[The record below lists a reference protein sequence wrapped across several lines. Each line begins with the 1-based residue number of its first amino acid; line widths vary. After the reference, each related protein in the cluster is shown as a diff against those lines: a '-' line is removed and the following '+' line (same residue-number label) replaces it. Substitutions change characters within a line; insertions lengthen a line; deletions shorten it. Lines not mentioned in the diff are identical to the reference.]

1 MTYLDNIFYLIPEI
15 FLSLSIVFLLGYG
28 AICTKWGNLKEQG
41 DKLRHDGF
49 IPRPRR
55 AGRGDFGCGGKARL
69 VSELKNITYLSIL
82 AIFIT
87 IWLVGLTK
95 SAPRSLTDLV
105 QDDKFSIDIGNGI
118 LGIDNYSIIIKSIC
132 LLTGA
137 LILLMSLSIYEKKD
151 EKLIDYEYSQLI
163 LMSILGMLLLIS
175 SRDLILMYLSIET
188 LSLSLYVLAAIRR
201 SGQYSTE
208 AGLKYFILGALS
220 SGLLLFGS
228 SLIYII
234 TGLTEFESISNY
246 IWLSETSEIGLSL
259 GAAFIIMALLFKLA
273 AAPFHMWAPDV
284 YEGASTIV
292 TAFFAIV
299 PKIAVL
305 SLLITLIYG
314 PFLGIFENLIQP
326 IIIISG
332 LMSILVGSIA
342 AINQT
347 KIKRLLAYSAIAHMG
362 WILIGLGV
370 GTLMS
375 IQATLIYIVLY
386 ILMSINSFAFVI
398 SYFKGYGNNYITQL
412 SGLSRKEPILAITF
426 SLCLLSI
433 AGIPP
438 LAGFYSKYNIL
449 LALIDEK
456 FIITSIL
463 GIVLSVI
470 GSFYYIRIIQ
480 WMYFNNSSDY
490 IIKDLGDI
498 VYKQT
503 DTGVNS
509 TIGLNQ
515 SLILG
520 SSLFFIL
527 TYLIYP
533 NPLVIL
539 TFDGISNLI
548 Y

>member
-28 AICTKWGNLKEQG
+28 VIYTKLGGDTSAIGATK
-41 DKLRHDGF
+41 
-49 IPRPRR
+49 
-55 AGRGDFGCGGKARL
+55 GGKL
-69 VSELKNITYLSIL
+69 VGELKNITYLSIL
-82 AIFIT
+82 ALFIT
-87 IWLVGLTK
+87 IWLVLLTNSSESVDTGIIISNGL
-95 SAPRSLTDLV
+95 
-105 QDDKFSIDIGNGI
+105 
-118 LGIDNYSIIIKSIC
+118 LGIDSYSVIIKTIC
-132 LLTGA
+132 LFTGSI
-137 LILLMSLSIYEKKD
+137 ILLMSLNIYEKKD
-151 EKLIDYEYSQLI
+151 EKLVDYEYSQLI
-163 LMSILGMLLLIS
+163 LMSILGMLLLVS

-246 IWLSETSEIGLSL
+246 IWLSESSEIGLSL

-284 YEGASTIV
+284 YEGSSTIV

-314 PFLGIFENLIQP
+314 PFLGIFENLVQP
-326 IIIISG
+326 IIIFSG
-332 LMSILVGSIA
+332 LLSILVGSIA

-347 KIKRLLAYSAIAHMG
+347 KIKRLLAYSAIALIG
-362 WILIGLGV
+362 WILLGLGV
-370 GTLMS
+370 GTLLS
-375 IQATLIYIVLY
+375 IQATMIYIILY

-412 SGLSRKEPILAITF
+412 SGLSRKEPVLAITF
-426 SLCLLSI
+426 TLCLLSI

-498 VYKQT
+498 VYKQS
-503 DTGVNS
+503 DIKVNS
-509 TIGLNQ
+509 TISLTQ
-515 SLILG
+515 SIILG

-527 TYLIYP
+527 TYLVYP

>member
-28 AICTKWGNLKEQG
+28 VIYTKLGNYASQAGQNTAVRLHKHGEGWGKPWVKTWPEG
-41 DKLRHDGF
+41 RSHEV
-49 IPRPRR
+49 
-55 AGRGDFGCGGKARL
+55 AGARL

-95 SAPRSLTDLV
+95 SAPES
-105 QDDKFSIDIGNGI
+105 FINIGNGL

-137 LILLMSLSIYEKKD
+137 LILLMSLNIYEKKD
-151 EKLIDYEYSQLI
+151 EKLVDYEYSQLI

-398 SYFKGYGNNYITQL
+398 SYFRGYGNNYITQL

>member
-49 IPRPRR
+49 IPK
-55 AGRGDFGCGGKARL
+55 GDFGCGGKARL

>member
-1 MTYLDNIFYLIPEI
+1 
-15 FLSLSIVFLLGYG
+15 
-28 AICTKWGNLKEQG
+28 
-41 DKLRHDGF
+41 
-49 IPRPRR
+49 
-55 AGRGDFGCGGKARL
+55 
-69 VSELKNITYLSIL
+69 
-82 AIFIT
+82 
-87 IWLVGLTK
+87 
-95 SAPRSLTDLV
+95 
-105 QDDKFSIDIGNGI
+105 
-118 LGIDNYSIIIKSIC
+118 
-132 LLTGA
+132 
-137 LILLMSLSIYEKKD
+137 
-151 EKLIDYEYSQLI
+151 
-163 LMSILGMLLLIS
+163 
-175 SRDLILMYLSIET
+175 
-188 LSLSLYVLAAIRR
+188 
-201 SGQYSTE
+201 
-208 AGLKYFILGALS
+208 
-220 SGLLLFGS
+220 
-228 SLIYII
+228 
-234 TGLTEFESISNY
+234 LTEFESISNY